1 MAHGLSGRLKSPEHK
16 RNILEGVRRAH
27 RKAVRDVRGMRAKLN
42 TVLFIGEFETIEK
55 KDPALT
61 RTIEWAADALVSLR
75 NLKKGSRN

>member
-1 MAHGLSGRLKSPEHK
+1 
-16 RNILEGVRRAH
+16 
-27 RKAVRDVRGMRAKLN
+27 MRAKLN